1 MGSKQT
7 YKTIKELVFDIIRQT
22 KGMVGYDTVTKEVKK
37 RFPKSR
43 WQKTHWSWYKY
54 QTRQGKFQGLFSKQV
69 KDNLAK
75 VSTDLV
81 FKRRLPVRLGKEESQ
96 KKIDIVK
103 HIGDELLNH
112 VRFMINEFAK
122 DNSDLR
128 FRINRWVYARLMQDE
143 IREKRPVKQEL
154 WDSMKKKSCRKC
166 GKKFNSLKGVEIHRK
181 DSTTGYTVKNC
192 ELLCRPCHQSR
203 P

>member
-1 MGSKQT
+1 MGSERA
-7 YKTIKELVFDIIRQT
+7 YKTIKELVFDIIHQT
-22 KGMVGYDTVTKEVKK
+22 RGMVDYDTVTREVKI

-43 WQKTHWSWYKY
+43 WQKTHWSWYRY
-54 QTRQGKFQGLFSKQV
+54 QIRQGRFESLFSEEV

-75 VSTDLV
+75 ASKDLIS
-81 FKRRLPVRLGKEESQ
+81 RRKSKMRLGKTEPQ
-96 KKIDIVK
+96 KVDIVK

-122 DNSDLR
+122 DNADLK

-154 WDSMKKKSCRKC
+154 WDSGMRSCQKC
-166 GKKFNSLKGVEIHRK
+166 GEKFNSLKGVEIHRK
-181 DSTTGYTVKNC
+181 DSSTGYTIKNC
-192 ELLCRPCHQSR
+192 ELLCHPCHQRIS
-203 P
+203 